1 MVNNFSP
8 SLLVG
13 YFEAFREAFNL
24 PSYSYFKAFVWAFML
39 IPGRKRVTDIA
50 NVCFFMKKHVSSFE
64 RFLSEHKW
72 SMHQV
77 IASLVSL
84 LLSQLMDRLMVH
96 GAFLLAEDTTFA
108 SKPSKKMPGVQR
120 WKDYSSNPDRGGYII
135 GHNWSILGLLSPFFG
150 RWLCFPIIARLISG
164 KNNPSLFVSTPKG
177 LRPANFWDVTV
188 SNVLYAWELLGRR
201 PLRVVVDAYFATA
214 NFIKPL
220 MRKGIAV
227 ISRLRKN
234 AVGWDDAPEYSGR
247 GRPRKKGKQWK
258 LAELLKAFNPE
269 FINVH
274 IYGKDRQVAAVTR
287 DVWMR
292 NIPKKVRVVVIEG
305 IKEPVILVCTDLSL
319 TTAQIIEIYAA
330 RFSLEIAIRDLKQHF
345 SFGDYQST
353 TSIAINRFVQLCCT
367 AFCIWKLMLLPKNAS
382 TWLDDIKPTA
392 ITESAF
398 SFARARRGLRRFV
411 IKRIFLNSA
420 LSPDF
425 KKIEDE
431 YEPIFRIVA

>member
-1 MVNNFSP
+1 MVNQFIP
-8 SLLVG
+8 ALLVG
-13 YFEAFREAFNL
+13 YLEAFREAFNS
-24 PSYSYFKAFVWAFML
+24 PGYSYFKGFVWAFML

-50 NVCFFMKKHVSSFE
+50 NACFFMKKHVSSFE

-77 IASLVSL
+77 IVSL
-84 LLSQLMDRLMVH
+84 ISLLMSQLADMLMVH
-96 GAFLLAEDTTFA
+96 GAFLIAEDTTFV
-108 SKPSKKMPGVQR
+108 SKASKKMQGVQR
-120 WKDYSSNPDRGGYII
+120 WKDYSSNPDRGGYIF

-150 RWLCFPIIARLISG
+150 RWLCFPIIARLIHG
-164 KNNPSLFVSTPKG
+164 KKNPSLFVSTPEG

-188 SNVLYAWELLGRR
+188 SNVLYAWQLLGRQ

-214 NFIKPL
+214 SFIKPL
-220 MRKGIAV
+220 MEKEIAV

-234 AVGWDDAPEYSGR
+234 AVGWDDPPEYSGR

-258 LAELLKAFNPE
+258 LAELLRAIKPE
-269 FINVH
+269 LATVH

-287 DVWMR
+287 DVWLR

-305 IKEPVILVCTDLSL
+305 VKEPVILVCTDLSL
-319 TTAQIIEIYAA
+319 TAAQIIEIYAA

-345 SFGDYQST
+345 GFGDYQAT
-353 TSIAINRFVQLCCT
+353 TPIAINRFVQLCCT

-382 TWLDDIKPTA
+382 TWLDNIKPTA

-411 IKRIFLNSA
+411 IKQIFLNSA
-420 LSPDF
+420 LTTDF